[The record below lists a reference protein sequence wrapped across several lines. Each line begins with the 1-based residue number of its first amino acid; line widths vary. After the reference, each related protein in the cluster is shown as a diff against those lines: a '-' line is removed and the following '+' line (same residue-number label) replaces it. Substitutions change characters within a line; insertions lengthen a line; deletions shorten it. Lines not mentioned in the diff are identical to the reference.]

1 MHLGHA
7 SARPIAEA
15 MEERILHSADFSPL
29 SNAAA
34 GVFDVRMVSA
44 PATDAA
50 VQRNEIVFIDA
61 AVPDA
66 AALVADLQAQRAAGR
81 RVEIVAIAAGQDG
94 IDVIGKAL
102 ANRHDLAAVHVLA
115 HGADGQVQLG
125 NATLDEAALMQRA
138 GQVAAWATALAPDA
152 DLLLYGCDVAQTAHG
167 ERFVRDLAAL
177 TGADVA
183 ASDDLTGAA
192 SRGGDWALEYR
203 VGQIAAPTALSA
215 LEQARW
221 QGVLATFTVTT
232 TADQV
237 GAAKLDGSLRW
248 AVEMANTTA
257 GRDEIRFA
265 VDGTFRIAAGPSGE
279 DANNYGDFD
288 VYGDVDIIGNGA
300 SKTVI
305 DGNGVDRVFN
315 THGGTISISAL
326 TVQNGVSTDS
336 GGGIYNDLFSYLTLD
351 QVKVAGNTA
360 SFDGGGIYNRNA
372 TLVVKDS
379 WIDNN
384 SAGLYGGGVASKNGQ
399 AAVLIENSTIS
410 AGNAAYG
417 AGISAANGRF
427 WLQNSTVSGNSA
439 TAWGGGIYVGGASL
453 TVESATIA
461 YNVALVGGGIYN
473 AGSASFHNSLI
484 TSSTGGDSVG
494 ALFSAGYNMANDVGV
509 FNAPTD
515 TRKQPAVIKLNP
527 VLAPNG
533 FLAPTHALPAN
544 SAAVNAGDPSITAAD
559 QRHAARPDRA
569 DIGAYEFGGELNQA
583 PVVNAPAS
591 LAALEDTNTNV
602 SGVSVSDA
610 SLLAG
615 NDLASVTLS
624 VGNGR
629 ISVGGPA
636 TIAAGASGSNTFT
649 LTGTEANINASLAS
663 LRYGGNSNYNG
674 VDTLVI
680 AARDNAGATT
690 TRNVAITVAA
700 VNDPPQGTSTTIVM
714 LENTSHSFTRSDFGF
729 VGSPG
734 ESDAFASVI
743 LSAPANGVLSVGGSA
758 VATSVEVTVAQLDTG
773 SVVFTPVGNA
783 SGSPYTTLAFR
794 VRDNGGTANGG
805 VDLDPA
811 LRTFTINVNIASAAP
826 VISSDGGGDDATR
839 SVIENTTAVT
849 TVVASSAAPG
859 AMTYAIAGGADAASF
874 TLDAGTGV
882 LRFVA
887 APNFEVPADTD
898 ADNRYEVTVRATD
911 SVGGIDLQ
919 RLTITLTNANEAPAL
934 VNALPDRS
942 VTQGTPVSFLVDAG
956 NFADPDA
963 GDTLRYAATLVGGAA
978 LPTWLV
984 LDTATGRFSGTPA
997 DADVGTVNV
1006 RVTALDIAGASA
1018 TSDFALTV
1026 ANVNDAPV
1034 AAAPIASQSAT
1045 QDAAFSFT
1053 VPASAFDDAD
1063 FDSGDTLRY
1072 AARLVGG
1079 APLPAWLTLNSAT
1092 GEFTGT
1098 PADADVGSLNIRV
1111 TAIDQSGA
1119 RANSD
1124 FTLDVANVN
1133 DAPVVTG
1140 FIPWRVATQGN
1151 AFTFTVPA
1159 NAFDDADL
1167 DNGDAL
1173 HFDATLVGGAPLPAW
1188 LRFDS
1193 ATGQF
1198 TGTPANGDVGVLG
1211 IRVAAIDNAGATA
1224 ASGTWL
1230 FVIDVNEAPT
1240 AAAPIADQAAT
1251 QDAAWRFTVPAA
1263 AFDDI
1268 DAGDVLRY
1276 RATLVD
1282 GSALPSWLALN
1293 GATGEFRGTP
1303 ADADVGTLAIRVIAI
1318 DLAGATATSD
1328 FSLAVQNVND
1338 APRAATPMATQA
1350 AMQGSAFDFQVPLAA
1365 FTDADL
1371 DSGDALRYLATQL
1384 GGATLPAWLV
1394 FDTATGRFSGVPA
1407 DADVGAVAVRLTAID
1422 LAGATASSDFR
1433 IVVANRNDA
1442 PVAAAPIAN
1451 QSTSQGAGFSFT
1463 VPADA
1468 FTDVDLPKGDALSF
1482 TASQSNGAALP
1493 AWLRFDGSALQFVG
1507 TPTDVDVG
1515 TWQIRVTATDL
1526 AGATAF
1532 SDFTTVV
1539 TNLNDSPAQ
1548 AMTIADQVAT
1558 QGSAF
1563 TFSVPASAFADV
1575 DADSGDRLQ
1584 YRATL
1589 ANGGALPA
1597 WLAFDDATGGFR
1609 GTPADADVGTLV
1621 VRVSATDSAGVSAQ
1635 SAFRLVVANANDA
1648 PVLARSPQDQS
1659 FTQGAVF
1666 GFAVPSDAFTDLDSN
1681 KGDRLSYSATLADGS
1696 ALPAWLSVDAATG
1709 RFIGA
1714 PGPNDAGVFSVRI
1727 VATDAAGAA
1736 AHGDFALNVMQQLAL
1751 PSHRFDAP
1759 MARAAEPTA
1768 PDAAPAVSRAVAEAV
1783 APSLPPA
1790 EKAIGPRVVFDL
1802 PSADSPA
1809 EGVKGD
1815 LIEVRTEIARSNR
1828 FSFQS
1833 AVPALP
1839 ASEGSESVAAP
1850 RLLGNEDMKRRMD
1863 ELRRQAKSG
1872 IDAGHKVAAGSTL
1885 AVGGGLSVGYV
1896 VWLVRGGVL
1905 ASSMLSALPAWQM
1918 IDPLPVVTA
1927 GRGKKGAHDAEAGD
1941 DNDVERLFKK
1951 SSHAERPAAAKVAA
1965 ARVPPTGH
1973 ASLGQVPHASS
1984 AKP

>member
-1 MHLGHA
+1 MHLGHS

-29 SNAAA
+29 SNAVA
-34 GVFDVRMVSA
+34 GAFEVQMVSTTA
-44 PATDAA
+44 ADTA
-50 VQRNEIVFIDA
+50 VQRNEIVFIDS

-66 AALVADLQAQRAAGR
+66 GALAADLQAQRAAGR
-81 RVEIVAIAAGQDG
+81 RVEIIEIGAAQDG
-94 IDVIGKAL
+94 IDVISRAL
-102 ANRHDLAAVHVLA
+102 ANRHDLTAVHVLA
-115 HGADGQVQLG
+115 HGADGQMQLG
-125 NATLDEAALMQRA
+125 NATLDEAALLQRA
-138 GQVAAWATALAPDA
+138 GQIAAWATALTADA
-152 DLLLYGCDVAQTAHG
+152 DLLIYGCDVAQTAHG

-183 ASDDLTGAA
+183 ASTNLTGAA

-203 VGQIAAPTALSA
+203 VGQIAAPSALSA

-237 GAAKLDGSLRW
+237 GAAKLNGSLRW
-248 AVEMANTTA
+248 AVEMANFTA

-265 VDGTFRIAAGPSGE
+265 VDGTFRIAAVPSDE
-279 DANNYGDFD
+279 DSNHYGDFD
-288 VYGDVDIIGNGA
+288 VYGGVDIIGNGA

-305 DGNGVDRVFN
+305 DGNGVDRVFQI
-315 THGGTISISAL
+315 HGGTVSISAL

-336 GGGIYNDLFSYLTLD
+336 GGGISNDGYLTLE

-399 AAVLIENSTIS
+399 AVVLIENSTIS
-410 AGNAAYG
+410 AGSAAYG
-417 AGISAANGRF
+417 AGISTTNGRL

-439 TAWGGGIYVGGASL
+439 TAWGGGIYVGSGLL

-461 YNVALVGGGIYN
+461 YNSAIAGGGIYA

-494 ALFSAGYNMANDVGV
+494 ALFSAGYNMSNDVGV

-515 TRKQPAVIKLNP
+515 TRRQATAIKLDP

-544 SAAVNAGDPSITAAD
+544 SAAVNAGDPSITSAD

-569 DIGAYEFGGELNQA
+569 DIGAYEFNGELNQA

-615 NDLASVTLS
+615 NELASVTLS

-636 TIAAGASGSNTFT
+636 TIAAGASGSNTFR

-663 LRYGGNSNYNG
+663 LRYRANSNYNG

-700 VNDPPQGTSTTIVM
+700 VNDPPQGTSATIVM

-734 ESDAFASVI
+734 EGDAFASVI

-773 SVVFTPVGNA
+773 SVVFTPVSNA
-783 SGSPYTTLAFR
+783 SGSPYTTLDFR

-805 VDLDPA
+805 VDLDPT
-811 LRTFTINVNIASAAP
+811 LRTFTIVVNIAGAAP
-826 VISSDGGGDDATR
+826 VISSDGGGDDAMS

-849 TVVASSAAPG
+849 TVVATGVAPG
-859 AMTYAIAGGADAASF
+859 AITYAIVGGADAASF
-874 TLDAGTGV
+874 TLDSGTGV

-887 APNFEVPADTD
+887 APDFEAPADTD

-911 SVGGIDLQ
+911 SSGGFDLQ
-919 RLTITLTNANEAPAL
+919 RLTVTLTNANEAPSL

-942 VTQGTPVSFLVDAG
+942 ATQGAPVSFLVDAG

-963 GDTLRYAATLVGGAA
+963 GDALHYEAALVGGAQLPAWLVFDTATGRFSGTPGDADVGTLNLRVTAIDNAGESSTGDFAIVVANVNDAPVASTPIADQTATQGAAFDFVLPAGAFTDVDTDSGDTLRYEARLVGGAA

-984 LDTATGRFSGTPA
+984 FDPATGRFTGTPA
-997 DADVGTVNV
+997 DADVGTLNI
-1006 RVTALDIAGASA
+1006 RVTAKDTADTSA
-1018 TSDFALTV
+1018 TSDFAIVV
-1026 ANVNDAPV
+1026 ANANDAPV
-1034 AAAPIASQSAT
+1034 ATTPIGNQTAT
-1045 QDAAFSFT
+1045 QGAAFDFV
-1053 VPASAFDDAD
+1053 VPAGAFTDAD
-1063 FDSGDTLRY
+1063 SDNGDTLRY
-1072 AARLVGG
+1072 GATRVGG
-1079 APLPAWLTLNSAT
+1079 GGLPSWLALDPAT
-1092 GEFTGT
+1092 GRFTGT
-1098 PADADVGSLNIRV
+1098 PADADVGSLSIRV
-1111 TAIDQSGA
+1111 TAIDQSDA
-1119 RANSD
+1119 RATSD

-1140 FIPWRVATQGN
+1140 LIPGRVAIQGS
-1151 AFTFTVPA
+1151 AFTFTVPG

-1173 HFDATLVGGAPLPAW
+1173 VYRASQTNGAPLPVW
-1188 LRFDS
+1188 L
-1193 ATGQF
+1193 
-1198 TGTPANGDVGVLG
+1198 
-1211 IRVAAIDNAGATA
+1211 
-1224 ASGTWL
+1224 
-1230 FVIDVNEAPT
+1230 
-1240 AAAPIADQAAT
+1240 
-1251 QDAAWRFTVPAA
+1251 
-1263 AFDDI
+1263 AFD
-1268 DAGDVLRY
+1268 
-1276 RATLVD
+1276 
-1282 GSALPSWLALN
+1282 P
-1293 GATGEFRGTP
+1293 
-1303 ADADVGTLAIRVIAI
+1303 
-1318 DLAGATATSD
+1318 
-1328 FSLAVQNVND
+1328 
-1338 APRAATPMATQA
+1338 
-1350 AMQGSAFDFQVPLAA
+1350 
-1365 FTDADL
+1365 
-1371 DSGDALRYLATQL
+1371 
-1384 GGATLPAWLV
+1384 
-1394 FDTATGRFSGVPA
+1394 ATGRFSGVPG
-1407 DADVGAVAVRLTAID
+1407 DADLGTVAVRLTAVD
-1422 LAGATASSDFR
+1422 LGLATASSDFR
-1433 IVVANRNDA
+1433 ILVASRNDA

-1451 QSTSQGAGFSFT
+1451 QATSQGAGFVFT
-1463 VPADA
+1463 VPGAA
-1468 FTDVDLPKGDALSF
+1468 FTDVDVPQGDALTF
-1482 TASQSNGAALP
+1482 AASQTSGAALP
-1493 AWLRFDGSALQFVG
+1493 AWLRFDGSTLQFAG
-1507 TPTDVDVG
+1507 TPADGDVG
-1515 TWQIRVTATDL
+1515 TWQIRVTATDR

-1532 SDFTTVV
+1532 SDFTLGVANV
-1539 TNLNDSPAQ
+1539 NDGPAQ
-1548 AMTIADQVAT
+1548 AVAIGEQAAT
-1558 QGSAF
+1558 QGTAF
-1563 TFSVPASAFADV
+1563 AFSVPATAFTDV
-1575 DADSGDRLQ
+1575 DIDSGDSLH

-1589 ANGGALPA
+1589 ANGDALPA
-1597 WLAFDDATGGFR
+1597 WLAFDRATGRFS
-1609 GTPADADVGTLV
+1609 GTPADADVGALI
-1621 VRVSATDSAGVSAQ
+1621 VRVSADDSAGASAH
-1635 SAFRLVVANANDA
+1635 SDFRLVVANANDV
-1648 PVLARSPQDQS
+1648 PVLATAPQNQS

-1666 GFAVPSDAFTDLDSN
+1666 GFALPADAFTDLDSN

-1709 RFIGA
+1709 RFVGA

-1736 AHGDFALNVMQQLAL
+1736 AHGDFALNVRQQFAL
-1751 PSHRFDAP
+1751 PSTRADVP
-1759 MARAAEPTA
+1759 LARAAEPTA
-1768 PDAAPAVSRAVAEAV
+1768 PEAAPSA
-1783 APSLPPA
+1783 PPA
-1790 EKAIGPRVVFDL
+1790 VPEVAAPPLPSTGKAIGPRVVFDL
-1802 PSADSPA
+1802 PSADVPA

-1815 LIEVRTEIARSNR
+1815 LIEVRSEVPRSNR
-1828 FSFQS
+1828 FSFQG
-1833 AVPALP
+1833 AAPVLP
-1839 ASEGSESVAAP
+1839 ASEESESAATP
-1850 RLLGNEDMKRRMD
+1850 RLVGNEDMKRRMD
-1863 ELRRQAKSG
+1863 ELRRQSKSG

-1927 GRGKKGAHDAEAGD
+1927 GRGKKDAHDAEAGD

-1951 SSHAERPAAAKVAA
+1951 SSRAERAPAAKAAA
-1965 ARVPPTGH
+1965 ARSQPSGDAPLRHVRD
-1973 ASLGQVPHASS
+1973 ALS
-1984 AKP
+1984 AKS